1 MRKSVQNHTTVYVH
15 PSAEDGIAA
24 KINQPQLI
32 SGEPEKGDNS
42 ESELTD
48 HGT

>member
-1 MRKSVQNHTTVYVH
+1 MRSSVHNHTTVYVH
-15 PSAEDGIAA
+15 PSAEDGIAT
-24 KINQPQLI
+24 KINQSQLI
-32 SGEPEKGDNS
+32 FGEQEKGDIS